1 MRFTFEYA
9 PEWRALYI
17 KLDSTAGIEDIQA
30 AWRYIVDNGTIP
42 PDTDTV
48 WDISDID
55 LSIGDR
61 DALEQLLR
69 FRREITPK
77 RGNPRVATVVKKGV
91 GDWIIALYNAL
102 HPSHDLEVPRDFQ
115 VFYDRES
122 AWEWLKKQV
131 EEPKTS
137 DTDAR
142 LPRSSLDRDHDP

>member
-17 KLDSTAGIEDIQA
+17 KFDSTAGIEDIQA
-30 AWRYIVDNGTIP
+30 AWKCIVNSDTIP
-42 PDTDTV
+42 PDADAV

-55 LSIGDR
+55 LSIADR

-69 FRREITPK
+69 FRREISSK

-102 HPSHDLEVPRDFQ
+102 HPSHNLEIPRDFQ

-122 AWEWLKKQV
+122 AWEWMKKQT
-131 EEPKTS
+131 EEPEIS
-137 DTDAR
+137 NADAPP
-142 LPRSSLDRDHDP
+142 PRRSLDGDHDQ